1 MAFLDTVRMPDGT
14 LVDLFLDP
22 TPREWREL
30 EAGIDPVDGVRA
42 AVVGEHLVAW
52 TPPVLHE
59 ELREELARL
68 LPGARDGGIP
78 VRVAPALGMVTVT
91 TSLPAGEAVRR
102 RRELVLAVR
111 RVPALRRR
119 LGPQLKVM
127 VTTALEHAA

>member
-1 MAFLDTVRMPDGT
+1 MAFLDTVRMPDGM

-22 TPREWREL
+22 DPREWREL
-30 EAGIDPVDGVRA
+30 EATIDPVDGVRA

-59 ELREELARL
+59 DLREELARR
-68 LPGARDGGIP
+68 LPAGAPGPIP

-91 TSLPAGEAVRR
+91 TSLPPGEAARR
-102 RRELVLAVR
+102 RRELVDMIR

-119 LGPQLKVM
+119 LGSQLKVM